1 MARPS
6 TGRTASAVR
15 GPWARKGRR
24 PHSPP
29 WTRTSNPTPTPKLT
43 PTLSPTRIP
52 TPTPSPSQAAL
63 AAFVSD
69 GLRSFEGREK
79 HRADEQNTAAISPYL
94 RFGELS
100 ARDVRAAVREALGE
114 ARAPSFE
121 RKLAWRDLSAWSL
134 WRFPDLSDE
143 PFRKHYGAQQW
154 ETNPQ
159 MLASWQAGRTGY

>member
-1 MARPS
+1 MGEEGA
-6 TGRTASAVR
+6 
-15 GPWARKGRR
+15 
-24 PHSPP
+24 
-29 WTRTSNPTPTPKLT
+29 
-43 PTLSPTRIP
+43 
-52 TPTPSPSQAAL
+52 QAAL